1 MSSQFKL
8 LLLGCLVLGLD
19 LCRNCVLS
27 LNSFLST
34 QELLVLNLSTLI
46 QTVCI
51 VFIPLKALLKLILLN
66 LRIYLLSCLLLSVL
80 TLDGLLMC
88 LCLSLGDLLCDWQ
101 LSLYPVLTLLL
112 LYQSLLVKPT
122 LLLDPSLVIYEPT
135 LLQDYLRLEYLFTFY
150 CDLPFAFI
158 LNLVSFGQAVANYWF
173 ELSIAILPTS
183 AWSLPDALCSSRGPR
198 STYVGFSD
206 QAASTCPIRCS
217 TAKPLSQLILEA
229 CWRH

>member
-1 MSSQFKL
+1 MLSLDLCRSKVFLLDSRCEGLLTLLGNRLRIFSGILCVHSLLMSSQFKL

-27 LNSFLST
+27 LNSFLSA

-88 LCLSLGDLLCDWQ
+88 LCLSLGDLLCD
-101 LSLYPVLTLLL
+101 
-112 LYQSLLVKPT
+112 
-122 LLLDPSLVIYEPT
+122 
-135 LLQDYLRLEYLFTFY
+135 
-150 CDLPFAFI
+150 
-158 LNLVSFGQAVANYWF
+158 
-173 ELSIAILPTS
+173 
-183 AWSLPDALCSSRGPR
+183 
-198 STYVGFSD
+198 
-206 QAASTCPIRCS
+206 
-217 TAKPLSQLILEA
+217 
-229 CWRH
+229 